1 MNLLTIGEWDWESGN
16 EESCN
21 GGRDGGREGGSG
33 GGREGGSGRGWP
45 KLNAEVIL
53 RDLHD
58 SPYYTKAE
66 FIQYLF
72 DHSFKI

>member
-1 MNLLTIGEWDWESGN
+1 MTLLTIGKWDWESGN

-21 GGRDGGREGGSG
+21 GGREGGNG
-33 GGREGGSGRGWP
+33 GGWP

-58 SPYYTKAE
+58 SSYYTKAK

>member
-1 MNLLTIGEWDWESGN
+1 ME
-16 EESCN
+16 
-21 GGRDGGREGGSG
+21 GGREGG
-33 GGREGGSGRGWP
+33 REGGWP
-45 KLNAEVIL
+45 KLNAEVIH

-66 FIQYLF
+66 FIQNLF